1 MDNKPVL
8 AFIALGSNLENP
20 VLQLQQALIEL
31 EQLPQCRLVSRSS
44 LYRSAPVGKLDQP
57 DFINAVAALETVL
70 TPPPVEPVEAPLG
83 HYAALAYLSDD
94 LPTDAYY

>member
-31 EQLPQCRLVSRSS
+31 EKLPQSRLVRRSS
-44 LYRSAPVGKLDQP
+44 LYRTAPSVNW
-57 DFINAVAALETVL
+57 INQISSM
-70 TPPPVEPVEAPLG
+70 P
-83 HYAALAYLSDD
+83 
-94 LPTDAYY
+94 